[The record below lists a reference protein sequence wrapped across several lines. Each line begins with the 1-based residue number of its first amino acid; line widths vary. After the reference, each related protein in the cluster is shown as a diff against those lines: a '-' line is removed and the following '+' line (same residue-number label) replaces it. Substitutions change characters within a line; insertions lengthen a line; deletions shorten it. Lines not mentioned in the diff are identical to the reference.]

1 MDDKE
6 KDDVNVIQLLMD
18 IQQRLA
24 KVEAN
29 TSGINDTSRKAEK
42 AYQISKQNEED
53 IKELKQNSQWWSRT
67 MWVAI
72 ILPLALF
79 LIEQLLPH
87 IK

>member
-1 MDDKE
+1 MDNKQ
-6 KDDVNVIQLLMD
+6 VIDLLMD
-18 IQQRLA
+18 IQKRLA
-24 KVEAN
+24 AVEAN
-29 TSGINDTSRKAEK
+29 TSGINDTAQKADE
-42 AYQISKQNEED
+42 AYQLSKQNEED
-53 IKELKQNSQWWSRT
+53 IKELKSNSQWWSRT

>member
-1 MDDKE
+1 MDDKG
-6 KDDVNVIQLLMD
+6 KDDVNVIGLLMD

-29 TSGINDTSRKAEK
+29 TSGVNDTARKTDE
-42 AYQISKQNEED
+42 AYQLSKQNEQD

-72 ILPLALF
+72 LLPLGLF
-79 LIEQLLPH
+79 LLENFLM
-87 IK
+87 K